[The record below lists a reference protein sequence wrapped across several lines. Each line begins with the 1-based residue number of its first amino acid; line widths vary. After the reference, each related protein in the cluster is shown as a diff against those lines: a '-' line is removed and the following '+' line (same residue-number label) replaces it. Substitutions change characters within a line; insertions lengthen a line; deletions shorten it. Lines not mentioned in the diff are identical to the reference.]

1 MDEGALDRLHKVQ
14 PQLLKDLRVL
24 HNFKE
29 VNGCKTWRT
38 LKTFPDSWIT
48 TVIRK
53 GRGSEGVMKMLG
65 EANEAL
71 GPISFLKD
79 DLASCKGLVGRVPVV
94 LHPSLYRALK
104 LTFPRDVGGLAH
116 DGAIDNEM
124 ATGSM
129 SQTVGVLT
137 PAMFSQGTQPL

>member
-1 MDEGALDRLHKVQ
+1 M
-14 PQLLKDLRVL
+14 
-24 HNFKE
+24 
-29 VNGCKTWRT
+29 
-38 LKTFPDSWIT
+38 
-48 TVIRK
+48 
-53 GRGSEGVMKMLG
+53 MKMLG

-79 DLASCKGLVGRVPVV
+79 DLSSCKGLVGRVPVV
-94 LHPSLYRALK
+94 LPPSYRALK
-104 LTFPRDVGGLAH
+104 LTFLRDVGGLAH

-137 PAMFSQGTQPL
+137 PAMFSPGTQPL